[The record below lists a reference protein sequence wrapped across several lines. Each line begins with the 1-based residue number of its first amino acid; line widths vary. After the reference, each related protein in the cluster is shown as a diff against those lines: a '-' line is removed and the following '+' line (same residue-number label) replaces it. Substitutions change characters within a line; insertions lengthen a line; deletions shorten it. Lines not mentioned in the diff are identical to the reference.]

1 MIGRAAYR
9 AKDYYHALL
18 WMQEAYDKVQKESEP
33 SFEDLQDIMEKLSF
47 ALFKQ
52 GNVKRALLLIEQLK
66 EIGCNTFSTLFST

>member
-1 MIGRAAYR
+1 
-9 AKDYYHALL
+9 
-18 WMQEAYDKVQKESEP
+18 MQEAYDKVQKESEP

-66 EIGCNTFSTLFST
+66 KIGCNTFSTLFST